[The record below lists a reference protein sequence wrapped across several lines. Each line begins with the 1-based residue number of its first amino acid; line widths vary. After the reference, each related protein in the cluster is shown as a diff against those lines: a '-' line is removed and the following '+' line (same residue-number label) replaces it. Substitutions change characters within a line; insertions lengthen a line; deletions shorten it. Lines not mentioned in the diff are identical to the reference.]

1 MLKRGF
7 DFAFYPPFSHC
18 GESRVSKSVEGC
30 ARVSFCEFISV
41 RQKRQR
47 NVQLQ
52 AVNFHLKVPFIS
64 SHSGASVQFLLARLG
79 DITLWIINQTG
90 SASKY
95 PDGMPVSVSLA
106 TSVLSQYCYKYTQ
119 VVFLCQFT
127 GSVEMLS
134 GSSLSC
140 TLTPDKSSLGTTPM
154 HAV

>member
-90 SASKY
+90 SASTLSTQMGC
-95 PDGMPVSVSLA
+95 PSLSVQPHLY
-106 TSVLSQYCYKYTQ
+106 YCYKYTQ